1 MIFDTL
7 TYSIMVVVLILTV
20 AVIRLA
26 MVNTKS

>member
-7 TYSIMVVVLILTV
+7 TYSIMGVVLILTV